1 MIISNKQVQNLLKI
15 YNKDLKSSTYNKTE
29 AVKGAN
35 SSKDE
40 LALSG
45 ESRIKQKA
53 FQVARQAND
62 FRQERVDL
70 LREQI
75 SSGSYTVTDDE
86 VADKMIARAIV
97 DHLV

>member
-1 MIISNKQVQNLLKI
+1 MKISNKQVQNILKI
-15 YNKDLKSSTYNKTE
+15 YNQDLKSSYNKAE

-45 ESRIKQKA
+45 EGRIKQKA

-97 DHLV
+97 DYLV

>member
-1 MIISNKQVQNLLKI
+1 MIISNKQVQNILKI
-15 YNKDLKSSTYNKTE
+15 YNQDLKSSSVNKAG
-29 AVKGAN
+29 AVKAAN

-45 ESRIKQKA
+45 EGRIKQKA

-97 DHLV
+97 DQLV

>member
-1 MIISNKQVQNLLKI
+1 MIISNKQVQNILKI
-15 YNKDLKSSTYNKTE
+15 YNKDLRSNNYNKTE
-29 AVKGAN
+29 SVKGT
-35 SSKDE
+35 SLGKDE

-53 FQVARQAND
+53 LQVARQADD
-62 FRQERVDL
+62 FRQDRVDL

-75 SSGSYTVTDDE
+75 SSGTYTITDDE

>member
-1 MIISNKQVQNLLKI
+1 MIISNKQVQNILKI
-15 YNKDLKSSTYNKTE
+15 YNKDLKSSNPNKTE

-35 SSKDE
+35 SGKDE

-45 ESRIKQKA
+45 EGRIKQKA
-53 FQVARQAND
+53 FQVARQTDD
-62 FRQERVDL
+62 FRQDRVDV

-75 SSGSYTVTDDE
+75 SSGSYTVSDDE

-97 DHLV
+97 DHVV

>member
-1 MIISNKQVQNLLKI
+1 MIISNKYVQNILKI
-15 YNKDLKSSTYNKTE
+15 YNKDLKSSNPNKAE
-29 AVKGAN
+29 AIKATN
-35 SSKDE
+35 SGKDE

-62 FRQERVDL
+62 FSQDRVDL

-75 SSGSYTVTDDE
+75 STGSYTVSDDE
-86 VADKMIARAIV
+86 VADKMIASAIV
-97 DHLV
+97 DRLV

>member
-1 MIISNKQVQNLLKI
+1 MIISNKQVQNILKI
-15 YNKDLKSSTYNKTE
+15 YNKDLKNNNHNKTE

-35 SSKDE
+35 SGKDE

-45 ESRIKQKA
+45 EGRIKQKA
-53 FQVARQAND
+53 FQAARQAND
-62 FRQERVDL
+62 FRQERVDV

-75 SSGSYTVTDDE
+75 SSGTYTVTDDE